1 MPSRLSNKQAENSL
15 DVRFGAVASSAPA
28 TYYFAICT
36 TAPTDNDGA
45 GLVEP
50 SGGAYARVAVTNN
63 ATNFPAAAA
72 RLKSSGTAIT
82 WPTAS
87 ASWGTA
93 VGIAWF
99 NHVSNTGATVFCGY
113 AALGSSV
120 PIGSGA
126 TPQIAAGNFQVG
138 SSGS

>member
-1 MPSRLSNKQAENSL
+1 MPSRLSDAQSNNSL
-15 DVRFGAVASSAPA
+15 DVRFGAKASNAPA

-36 TAPTDNDGA
+36 TAPTDNTGA
-45 GLVEP
+45 GLVEAT
-50 SGGAYARVAVTNN
+50 GGAYARVAVTNN
-63 ATNFPAAAA
+63 AANFPDATA
-72 RLKSSGTAIT
+72 RLKSNGTAIT
-82 WPTAS
+82 WPTAT

-99 NHVSNTGATVFCGY
+99 DAASAGTFLGY

-126 TPQIAAGNFQVG
+126 TPQIGAGNFQVG
-138 SSGS
+138 SAGS